1 MINGDIKIF
10 NFMPPKHPCKLPHG
24 FSLKNK
30 IFEISWVF
38 EPSGLTERDE
48 KYYIHN
54 IYTTLLQQIL
64 SGWLLI
70 MSKKVISLVVSN
82 YNQ

>member
-1 MINGDIKIF
+1 MTNINIKMFIF
-10 NFMPPKHPCKLPHG
+10 MLPKQPCRLSHV
-24 FSLKNK
+24 FHLKNK

-70 MSKKVISLVVSN
+70 MGKKVISLVVSN

>member
-1 MINGDIKIF
+1 
-10 NFMPPKHPCKLPHG
+10 MPPKHPRRLPHG

-30 IFEISWVF
+30 IFEINWVF

-54 IYTTLLQQIL
+54 NIYTTLLQQIL
-64 SGWLLI
+64 SD
-70 MSKKVISLVVSN
+70 
-82 YNQ
+82 

>member
-1 MINGDIKIF
+1 
-10 NFMPPKHPCKLPHG
+10 MPPKHPRRLPHG

-30 IFEISWVF
+30 IFEINWVF

-54 IYTTLLQQIL
+54 NIYTTLLQQIL
-64 SGWLLI
+64 SDWLLI
-70 MSKKVISLVVSN
+70 MGKKVS
-82 YNQ
+82 